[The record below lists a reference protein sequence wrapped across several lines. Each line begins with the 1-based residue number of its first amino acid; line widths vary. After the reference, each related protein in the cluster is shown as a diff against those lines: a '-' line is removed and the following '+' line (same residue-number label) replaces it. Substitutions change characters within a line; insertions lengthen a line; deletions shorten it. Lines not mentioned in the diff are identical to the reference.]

1 VTAPASIKPLPIEI
15 EPLSSHDWGYPS
27 SGNRQWIYRFPNG
40 YGASVVQGDYTYGGP
55 EGFLE
60 LAVLKFDGDK
70 SSITYSTPITD
81 DVLGWLTL
89 EAVAAT
95 LLKVAVL

>member
-1 VTAPASIKPLPIEI
+1 VTAPISIKPLPIEI
-15 EPLSSHDWGYPS
+15 EPLSSRDYGYP

-40 YGASVVQGDYTYGGP
+40 FGASVVQGDYTYGGS

-70 SSITYSTPITD
+70 SSLTYSTPITD
-81 DVLGWLTL
+81 DVLGWLTV

-95 LLKVAVL
+95 LLKVAAL